1 MNYKRKLYLFF
12 LLFISLFFTSCD
24 FFFNGLDKLI
34 TYNTPDPVT
43 VYKTYEK
50 KQECDWLI
58 IMYVDGDNN
67 LQNSLYED
75 INEVEEALYNYNLIK
90 EQFSLPNVKVIA
102 LWDGLSN
109 YSNNLGSGNTQI
121 LEIGPDSS
129 HDKRVLCSETKDL
142 TQTVYYD
149 NDSYFYEINNWTNFN
164 YDTEKAEAN
173 MGDPK
178 TLAGFLEWVDVYY
191 KPKHKILQ
199 FSNHGAGPRSVLPIN
214 RALCSDD
221 TSSESST
228 ALLYTKDV
236 SDALEKAGYGE
247 DNKLDMLI
255 FDVCLGASIEDA
267 YQYRNYADYML
278 ASANEVPGYGL
289 DYTKLFYKF
298 SNTCTA
304 EDIGKS
310 IIDSYVEFYTN
321 QPNYIFTDWNK
332 EKENYGSMEKAKYF
346 SRKANTLSLIDLSK
360 IDNVA
365 DKISKLAD
373 LISKS
378 DNLTFRYGVDGVA
391 ENETTVRD
399 YFKNNLLDTRIVTLR
414 YSIAGKTEQE
424 YNLVYPGTY
433 TWLYDIGFIA
443 RNIALFTHNEEK
455 AQDLYQA
462 TNNLTSALQDALV
475 YTWREGPSKDQN
487 DGEYATI
494 DGSEKDN
501 SLYYGGNLPFGL
513 TISGATRQDLYGTY
527 VPAYPNYYKTDL
539 DFGKDT
545 TWGNLLEIYF
555 ANIN

>member
-1 MNYKRKLYLFF
+1 MKTKRIFIFILCLSLFSFIGCDF
-12 LLFISLFFTSCD
+12 LLDASKEIFSYD
-24 FFFNGLDKLI
+24 D
-34 TYNTPDPVT
+34 YT
-43 VYKTYEK
+43 VLTTYEK
-50 KQECDWLI
+50 QTCDWLI

-67 LQNSLYED
+67 LQSSLYED
-75 INEVEEALYNYNLIK
+75 INEIEKALATYNNSYENG
-90 EQFSLPNVKVIA
+90 PNVKIVA
-102 LWDGLSN
+102 LWDGIN
-109 YSNNLGSGNTQI
+109 DFSGPKSTHI
-121 LEIGPDSS
+121 FEFGPDYYNKST
-129 HDKRVLCSETKDL
+129 LCSNTKDL
-142 TQTVYYD
+142 TAIPYYD
-149 NDSYFYEINNWTNFN
+149 GEDWLN
-164 YDTEKAEAN
+164 YNQYTQEAELN
-173 MGDPK
+173 MGDVE
-178 TLAGFLEWVDVYY
+178 TLTNFLCWVNEYY
-191 KPKHKILQ
+191 QAEHTILQ
-199 FSNHGAGPRSVLPIN
+199 FSNHGGGPRSVISTN
-214 RALCSDD
+214 RALCTDD
-221 TSSESST
+221 TSST
-228 ALLYTKDV
+228 YNNLAMLYSKDV
-236 SDALEKAGYGE
+236 SDALAAAGYGTS
-247 DNKLDMLI
+247 NKLDMLI
-255 FDVCLGASIEDA
+255 FDVCFGASLEDA

-310 IIDSYVEFYTN
+310 IIDSFVEFYTN

-378 DNLTFRYGVDGVA
+378 DNLTFTYGAGGVA

-399 YFKNNLLDTRIVTLR
+399 YFKNNLLDTRILTLR
-414 YSIAGKTEQE
+414 YSIDGKTEQE

-443 RNIALFTHNEEK
+443 RNIALFTYNEEN
-455 AQDLYQA
+455 AQDLYEA
-462 TNNLTSALQDALV
+462 TKNLTSALQDALV

-501 SLYYGGNLPFGL
+501 SLYYGENLPFGL
-513 TISGATRQDLYGTY
+513 TISGATRQDLYGTS

-545 TWGNLLEIYF
+545 KWGNLLEIYF

>member
-1 MNYKRKLYLFF
+1 MKTKRIFILCLCLSLFSFLGCDF
-12 LLFISLFFTSCD
+12 LLDVSEEIFSYD
-24 FFFNGLDKLI
+24 D
-34 TYNTPDPVT
+34 YT
-43 VYKTYEK
+43 VLTTYEK
-50 KQECDWLI
+50 QTCDWLI

-67 LQNSLYED
+67 LQSSLYED
-75 INEVEEALYNYNLIK
+75 INEIEKALATYNNSYENA
-90 EQFSLPNVKVIA
+90 PNVKIVA
-102 LWDGLSN
+102 LWDGIN
-109 YSNNLGSGNTQI
+109 DFSGPKSTHI
-121 LEIGPDSS
+121 FEFGPDYYNKST
-129 HDKRVLCSETKDL
+129 LCSNTKDL
-142 TQTVYYD
+142 TAIPYYD
-149 NDSYFYEINNWTNFN
+149 GENWLN
-164 YDTEKAEAN
+164 YNQYTQKAELN
-173 MGDPK
+173 MGDVE
-178 TLAGFLEWVDVYY
+178 TLTNFLCWVNEYY
-191 KPKHKILQ
+191 QAEHTILQ
-199 FSNHGAGPRSVLPIN
+199 FSNHGGGPRSVISTN
-214 RALCSDD
+214 RALCTDD
-221 TSSESST
+221 SSST
-228 ALLYTKDV
+228 NNNLAMLYSKDV
-236 SDALEKAGYGE
+236 SDALAAAGYGTSK
-247 DNKLDMLI
+247 KLDMLI
-255 FDVCLGASIEDA
+255 FDVCFGASLEDA

-310 IIDSYVEFYTN
+310 IIDSFVEFYTN

-378 DNLTFRYGVDGVA
+378 DNLTFTYGAGGVA

-399 YFKNNLLDTRIVTLR
+399 YFKNNLLDTRILTLR
-414 YSIAGKTEQE
+414 YSIDGKTEQE

-443 RNIALFTHNEEK
+443 RNIALFTYNEEN
-455 AQDLYQA
+455 AQDLYEA
-462 TNNLTSALQDALV
+462 TKNLTSALQDALV

-501 SLYYGGNLPFGL
+501 SLYYGENLPFGL
-513 TISGATRQDLYGTY
+513 TISGATRQDLYGTS

>member
-1 MNYKRKLYLFF
+1 MKTKRIFIFILCLCLSLFSFLGCDF
-12 LLFISLFFTSCD
+12 LLDASKEIFSYD
-24 FFFNGLDKLI
+24 D
-34 TYNTPDPVT
+34 YT
-43 VYKTYEK
+43 VLTTYEK
-50 KQECDWLI
+50 QTCDWLI

-67 LQNSLYED
+67 LQSSLYED
-75 INEVEEALYNYNLIK
+75 INEVEKALATYNNSYENG
-90 EQFSLPNVKVIA
+90 PNVKIVA
-102 LWDGLSN
+102 LWDGIN
-109 YSNNLGSGNTQI
+109 DFSGPESTHI
-121 LEIGPDSS
+121 FEFGPDYYNKST
-129 HDKRVLCSETKDL
+129 LCSNTKDL
-142 TQTVYYD
+142 TAIPYYD
-149 NDSYFYEINNWTNFN
+149 GEDWLN
-164 YDTEKAEAN
+164 YNQYTQEAELN
-173 MGDPK
+173 MGDVK
-178 TLAGFLEWVDVYY
+178 TLTNFLCWVNEYY
-191 KPKHKILQ
+191 QAEHTILQ
-199 FSNHGAGPRSVLPIN
+199 FSNHGGGPRSVISTN
-214 RALCSDD
+214 RALCTDD
-221 TSSESST
+221 TSST
-228 ALLYTKDV
+228 YNNLAMLYSKDV
-236 SDALEKAGYGE
+236 SDALAAAGYGTS
-247 DNKLDMLI
+247 NKLDMLI
-255 FDVCLGASIEDA
+255 FDVCFGASLEDA

-310 IIDSYVEFYTN
+310 IIDSFVEFYTN

-373 LISKS
+373 LISDS
-378 DNLTFRYGVDGVA
+378 DKLTFKYGAGGVA

-399 YFKNNLLDTRIVTLR
+399 YFKNNLLDTRILTLR
-414 YSIAGKTEQE
+414 YSIDGKTEQD

-443 RNIALFTHNEEK
+443 RNIALFTYNEEN
-455 AQDLYQA
+455 AQDLYEA
-462 TNNLTSALQDALV
+462 TQNLTSALQDALV

-501 SLYYGGNLPFGL
+501 SLYYGENLPFGL
-513 TISGATRQDLYGTY
+513 TISGATRQDLYGTS

>member
-1 MNYKRKLYLFF
+1 
-12 LLFISLFFTSCD
+12 
-24 FFFNGLDKLI
+24 
-34 TYNTPDPVT
+34 
-43 VYKTYEK
+43 
-50 KQECDWLI
+50 
-58 IMYVDGDNN
+58 MYVDGDNN
-67 LQNSLYED
+67 LQDSLYED
-75 INEVEEALYNYNLIK
+75 INEIEKALATYNNSYENG
-90 EQFSLPNVKVIA
+90 PNVKIVA
-102 LWDGLSN
+102 LWDGIN
-109 YSNNLGSGNTQI
+109 DFSGPKSTHI
-121 LEIGPDSS
+121 FEFGPDYYN
-129 HDKRVLCSETKDL
+129 KNTLCSNTKDL
-142 TQTVYYD
+142 TAIPYYD
-149 NDSYFYEINNWTNFN
+149 GEDWLN
-164 YDTEKAEAN
+164 YNQYTQEAELN
-173 MGDPK
+173 MGDVE
-178 TLAGFLEWVDVYY
+178 TLTNFLCWVNEYY
-191 KPKHKILQ
+191 HAEHTILQ
-199 FSNHGAGPRSVLPIN
+199 FSNHGGGPRSIISTN
-214 RALCSDD
+214 RALCTDD
-221 TSSESST
+221 TSST
-228 ALLYTKDV
+228 YNNLAMLYSKDV
-236 SDALEKAGYGE
+236 SDALEAAGYGTK
-247 DNKLDMLI
+247 KLDMLI
-255 FDVCLGASIEDA
+255 FDVCFGASLEDA

-289 DYTKLFYKF
+289 DYTKIFYKF

-310 IIDSYVEFYTN
+310 IIDSFVEFYTN

-378 DNLTFRYGVDGVA
+378 DNLTFTYGAGGVA

-399 YFKNNLLDTRIVTLR
+399 YFKNNLLDTRILTLR
-414 YSIAGKTEQE
+414 YSIDGKTEQE

-443 RNIALFTHNEEK
+443 RNIALFTYNEEN
-455 AQDLYQA
+455 AQDLYEA
-462 TNNLTSALQDALV
+462 TKNLTSALQDALV

-501 SLYYGGNLPFGL
+501 SLYYGENLPFGL
-513 TISGATRQDLYGTY
+513 TISGATRQDLYGTS

>member
-1 MNYKRKLYLFF
+1 MKTKRIFILCLCLSLFSFIGCDF
-12 LLFISLFFTSCD
+12 LLDVSEEIFSYD
-24 FFFNGLDKLI
+24 D
-34 TYNTPDPVT
+34 YT
-43 VYKTYEK
+43 VLTTYEK
-50 KQECDWLI
+50 QTCDWLI

-75 INEVEEALYNYNLIK
+75 INEIEKALATYNNSYENG
-90 EQFSLPNVKVIA
+90 PNVKIVA
-102 LWDGLSN
+102 LWDGIN
-109 YSNNLGSGNTQI
+109 DFSGPKSTHI
-121 LEIGPDSS
+121 FEFGPDYYNKST
-129 HDKRVLCSETKDL
+129 LCSNTKDL
-142 TQTVYYD
+142 TLIPYYD
-149 NDSYFYEINNWTNFN
+149 GENWLN
-164 YDTEKAEAN
+164 YNQYTQEAEVN
-173 MGDPK
+173 MGDVE
-178 TLAGFLEWVDVYY
+178 TLKNFLCWVNDYY
-191 KPKHKILQ
+191 QAEHTILQ
-199 FSNHGAGPRSVLPIN
+199 FSNHGGGPRSVISTN
-214 RALCSDD
+214 RALCTDD
-221 TSSESST
+221 TSST
-228 ALLYTKDV
+228 YNNLAMLYSKDV
-236 SDALEKAGYGE
+236 SDALEAAGYGTS
-247 DNKLDMLI
+247 NKLDMLI
-255 FDVCLGASIEDA
+255 FDVCFGASVEDA

-310 IIDSYVEFYTN
+310 IIDSFVEFYTN

-378 DNLTFRYGVDGVA
+378 DNLTFTYGAGGVA

-399 YFKNNLLDTRIVTLR
+399 YFKNNLLDTRILTLR
-414 YSIAGKTEQE
+414 YSIDGKTEQE

-443 RNIALFTHNEEK
+443 RNIALFTYNEEN
-455 AQDLYQA
+455 AQDLYEA
-462 TNNLTSALQDALV
+462 TKNLTSALQDALV

-487 DGEYATI
+487 DSEYATI

-501 SLYYGGNLPFGL
+501 SLYYGENLPFGL
-513 TISGATRQDLYGTY
+513 TISGATRQDLYGTS